1 MGAQTLYAQLKNNL
15 WLLENRSRI
24 MDSYINE
31 PEKWLGTRPVY
42 TEKSKAPLL
51 ELIEET
57 KAAIK
62 GIEEYKASK
71 HTKNEQNGTD
81 KRG

>member
-15 WLLENRSRI
+15 WLLENRSRM

-31 PEKWLGTRPVY
+31 PERWLGTKPVY
-42 TEKSKAPLL
+42 TEESKGPLL

-62 GIEEYKASK
+62 GIEDYKASK
-71 HTKNEQNGTD
+71 KIKNEIS
-81 KRG
+81 